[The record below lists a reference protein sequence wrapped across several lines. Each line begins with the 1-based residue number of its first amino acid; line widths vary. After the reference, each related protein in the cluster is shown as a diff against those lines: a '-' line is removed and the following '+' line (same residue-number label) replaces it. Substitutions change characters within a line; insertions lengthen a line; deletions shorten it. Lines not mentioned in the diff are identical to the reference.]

1 MLNLIVKLKT
11 KTIRN
16 SYSLKTSLR
25 FRYMHFLCFVQY
37 FVPLILISFAY
48 IRIAVVLWG
57 SKIPGAAQD
66 QRDQIVL
73 KNKKKVSFRCLVDY
87 QL

>member
-1 MLNLIVKLKT
+1 MIQLILLSFKCHEL
-11 KTIRN
+11 
-16 SYSLKTSLR
+16 SFAYFDYLC

-57 SKIPGAAQD
+57 SKTPGAAQD

-73 KNKKKVSFRCLVDY
+73 RNKKKVS
-87 QL
+87 

>member
-1 MLNLIVKLKT
+1 MDNEVWHILN
-11 KTIRN
+11 N
-16 SYSLKTSLR
+16 FFS
-25 FRYMHFLCFVQY
+25 RYMHFLCFVQY

-57 SKIPGAAQD
+57 SKTPGAAQD

-73 KNKKKVSFRCLVDY
+73 RNKKKVS
-87 QL
+87 

>member
-1 MLNLIVKLKT
+1 MLHFVWGVT
-11 KTIRN
+11 KKQPVQGNRVN
-16 SYSLKTSLR
+16 SHIIFYF

-73 KNKKKVSFRCLVDY
+73 KNKKKVF
-87 QL
+87 Q

>member
-1 MLNLIVKLKT
+1 MDNGVWHILNNLF
-11 KTIRN
+11 
-16 SYSLKTSLR
+16 

-57 SKIPGAAQD
+57 SKTPGAAQD

-73 KNKKKVSFRCLVDY
+73 RNKKKVS
-87 QL
+87 